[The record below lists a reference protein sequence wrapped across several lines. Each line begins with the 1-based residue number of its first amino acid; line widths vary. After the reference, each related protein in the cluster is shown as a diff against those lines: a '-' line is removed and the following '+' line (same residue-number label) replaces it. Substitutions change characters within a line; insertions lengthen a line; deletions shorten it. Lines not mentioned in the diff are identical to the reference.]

1 MDKETPNYSTLL
13 KSLTVE
19 DSKEKLL
26 LSLRDWY
33 YRIIETD
40 PETGEPL
47 DTDLTALLD
56 KLIGIKSY
64 TDDKNVYDWIFN
76 IFSYSKRGLF
86 HIFEAPRKEILRFHE
101 QMPVYQAREIDSM
114 GIIDISRRPGRT
126 VREKIAAKPS
136 VIAVKRQQS
145 VDTLENRLL
154 KKLIIRATYI
164 LEERLNIFTAEPLQ
178 IENEDSELSIL
189 YSKLCKWLKSDEAQE
204 IGVWQNLP
212 PNNILLCDKYYKK
225 VWATWRYILELTDII
240 ENDMN
245 NVDNYLAVYIFWKT
259 SALLQQRKCKIK
271 QLPVKFSIKNE
282 ILIETIGYG
291 ENAGVVIEADDFKLK
306 IKGNIITFT
315 SETGEEH
322 SINITYN
329 SFEVDGKKYPDKLL
343 NLFDANEIVGNL
355 TNLISQSP
363 DRRIVYSNNTEEQ
376 IFTVMDFSSECYYGI
391 SNTEFIDSKT
401 ESAAPYP
408 LKLLRQFWKAD
419 DSSELINVDC
429 AASPSIHKDRLN
441 NYKIDSISFDD
452 ILYDSII
459 RKEVSIELK
468 TEAAY
473 NFMNSMRDYYNTNNF
488 YYILPDYLED
498 FSLGLIRSTA
508 SSVFTNANPIPSSIG
523 AVFAFQHSNEFPHY
537 AIKDNDFVFVIEK
550 KGFTADKELLSITP
564 ITAKI
569 TYKQNEK
576 TEEINLK
583 SIREIPGGV
592 RWEHHPP
599 VVISDYKPSKI
610 MEYILAAVKNTEDKL
625 DSSCIYIIS
634 GQDSIKDARLNMPNS
649 NWTFINIPFKPI
661 HGIASF
667 VKLQHRISDI
677 PLWSEHLPNVQMTVI
692 KKGRRHYINL
702 TNEKTVLPIRG
713 KAQEIPI
720 SETFILNKNVK
731 EYHFRLVRGIGKDT
745 SALKYEAC
753 LTNSAF
759 PLKVDTSCELKMY
772 YTYGQEQPFDLYFVS
787 IDSPSFVRAKV
798 QWKEIDE
805 TKFPI
810 PNFPPERTWDEYMSW
825 KDSRSN
831 TPRNLIEWE
840 ENNFNSII
848 DLTHF
853 YAKEK
858 NELKRYTYDIP
869 LNFAPTCTKDIHGY
883 YFVIKLNETEYVKIY
898 RNQFKAVENCNSF
911 SFSVNTKHKPEY
923 YNNIRLY
930 SAIGLTKGISLSTKI
945 ISSLARRYRFPT
957 MQIWNFGHSIITNV
971 QTPMIFKAKINFVK
985 QALKSLLDN
994 EAVRRQG
1001 ALWNELFLYA
1011 CILHKDCLDI
1021 SSDLMKIKLHEAIDF
1036 EQHWKIIEQ
1045 KVFQFGYFIGDTN
1058 TPIQKAVFD
1067 WALDLSD
1074 HDSKLNHF
1082 KLQILTIALWRCENL
1097 LNTISITQMENVFNQ
1112 VIEGIKNEYKK
1123 LADQEEPLS
1132 NRKLNLLRS
1141 HLELLC
1147 ALIRS
1152 RRFGLEHQ
1160 QLFSPFNSKIQQ
1172 LISDIE
1178 QIYAW
1183 LNKNNKGLFA
1193 KQIKFTSSDSQSTN
1207 NFLDYLLLWLDG
1219 ENSTE
1224 MPKIESATD
1233 DDSIGEDEELSSDDD
1248 E

>member
-1 MDKETPNYSTLL
+1 MDKETRDYSTLL

-40 PETGEPL
+40 PETGDPL

-56 KLIGIKSY
+56 KLIEIKSY

-204 IGVWQNLP
+204 IGMWQNLP

-245 NVDNYLAVYIFWKT
+245 NIDKYVAVYIFWKT

-271 QLPVKFSIKNE
+271 QLPVKFSINE

-291 ENAGVVIEADDFKLK
+291 KNAGAVIEADDFKLTLK
-306 IKGNIITFT
+306 DNIITFT
-315 SETGEEH
+315 SEAGEEH
-322 SINITYN
+322 SINIAYN
-329 SFEVDGKKYPDKLL
+329 YFEIDGKKYPDKLL
-343 NLFDANEIVGNL
+343 NLFDANKIAGKLANS
-355 TNLISQSP
+355 ISHSP

-376 IFTVMDFSSECYYGI
+376 IFTVMDFSSEYYYGI
-391 SNTEFIDSKT
+391 SNTEFINSKD
-401 ESAAPYP
+401 EAAKPYP

-452 ILYDSII
+452 ILYDSIT

-468 TEAAY
+468 TEATY
-473 NFMNSMRDYYNTNNF
+473 NFMNSIRDYYNTNNF

-508 SSVFTNANPIPSSIG
+508 NSVFTNANPTPSSIG

-550 KGFTADKELLSITP
+550 KEFAADKKLLSITP
-564 ITAKI
+564 ITAKT

-634 GQDSIKDARLNMPNS
+634 GQDSIKDARLKMPNP

-667 VKLQHRISDI
+667 VKLHHRISDI

-731 EYHFRLVRGIGKDT
+731 EYHFRLVRSIGKDT

-759 PLKVDTSCELKMY
+759 PLKADTSCELKMY

-787 IDSPSFVRAKV
+787 INSSNFVRAKV

-805 TKFPI
+805 TKFPV
-810 PNFPPERTWDEYMSW
+810 PNFPPERTWSEFINW

-831 TPRNLIEWE
+831 TPRNLVEWE

-853 YAKEK
+853 YADEENKF
-858 NELKRYTYDIP
+858 KRYTCNIP
-869 LNFAPTCTKDIHGY
+869 SNFTPNYHKDIHGY

-898 RNQFKAVENCNSF
+898 QTQFKAVENCNSF
-911 SFSVNTKHKPEY
+911 SFSINTKHKPKFDDGVT
-923 YNNIRLY
+923 LY
-930 SAIGLTKGISLSTKI
+930 SSIGLTKGISLSTKL
-945 ISSLARRYRFPT
+945 ISSFIRRYRFPT
-957 MQIWNFGHSIITNV
+957 MQIWNFGHSIITNTQV
-971 QTPMIFKAKINFVK
+971 PIAFKEKFNSIK
-985 QALKSLLDN
+985 QALKSLLYN
-994 EAVRRQG
+994 HAVQEQEI
-1001 ALWNELFLYA
+1001 LWNELFLYA

-1021 SSDLMKIKLHEAIDF
+1021 SSDLMKIKLQETIDF

-1045 KVFQFGYFIGDTN
+1045 KIFQFGYFIGDAN
-1058 TPIQKAVFD
+1058 TPIQKKVFD
-1067 WALDLSD
+1067 WALDLAD
-1074 HDSKLNHF
+1074 QDSKLNSF
-1082 KLQILTIALWRCENL
+1082 KLQILTIALWRCEHL
-1097 LNTISITQMENVFNQ
+1097 LSTISITQMETVFNQ
-1112 VIEGIKNEYKK
+1112 VIDGIKDEYHK
-1123 LADQEEPLS
+1123 LKQEISLS
-1132 NRKLNLLRS
+1132 NRKLNPLRS

-1152 RRFGLEHQ
+1152 RRFGIEYQ
-1160 QLFSPFNSKIQQ
+1160 QLFSPFNSRIQQ

-1178 QIYAW
+1178 HIYAW
-1183 LNKNNKGLFA
+1183 LNKNSKELFA
-1193 KQIKFTSSDSQSTN
+1193 KQIKFTLSDSKSNN
-1207 NFLDYLLLWLDG
+1207 NFIDYLLLWLDG

-1224 MPKIESATD
+1224 MPKVESATD
-1233 DDSIGEDEELSSDDD
+1233 DATGEDEELPSDDD
-1248 E
+1248 DE

>member
-1 MDKETPNYSTLL
+1 MDKERPDYSTLL

-40 PETGEPL
+40 PETGDPL

-56 KLIGIKSY
+56 KLIEIKSY

-101 QMPVYQAREIDSM
+101 QMPVYQAKEIDSM

-126 VREKIAAKPS
+126 IREKIAAKPS

-154 KKLIIRATYI
+154 KKLIIRATCI
-164 LEERLNIFTAEPLQ
+164 LEERLNIFTAEQLQ

-189 YSKLCKWLKSDEAQE
+189 YSKLCKWLKSEEAQE

-225 VWATWRYILELTDII
+225 IWATWRYILELPDII

-245 NVDNYLAVYIFWKT
+245 NIDNYLAVYIFWKT

-271 QLPVKFSIKNE
+271 QLPVKFSINE

-291 ENAGVVIEADDFKLK
+291 KNAGAVIEADDFKLTLK
-306 IKGNIITFT
+306 DNIITFT
-315 SETGEEH
+315 SEAGEEH
-322 SINITYN
+322 SINIAYN
-329 SFEVDGKKYPDKLL
+329 SFEIDGKKYPDKLL
-343 NLFDANEIVGNL
+343 NLFDANEIAGKLANS
-355 TNLISQSP
+355 ISHSP

-376 IFTVMDFSSECYYGI
+376 IFTVMDFSSEYYYGI
-391 SNTEFIDSKT
+391 SNTEFINSKD
-401 ESAAPYP
+401 EAAKPYP

-452 ILYDSII
+452 ILYDSIT

-468 TEAAY
+468 TEATY
-473 NFMNSMRDYYNTNNF
+473 NFMNSIRDYYNTNNF

-508 SSVFTNANPIPSSIG
+508 NSVFTNANPTPSSIG

-550 KGFTADKELLSITP
+550 KEFAADKKLLSITP
-564 ITAKI
+564 ITAKT

-634 GQDSIKDARLNMPNS
+634 GQDSIKDARLKMPNP

-667 VKLQHRISDI
+667 VKLHHRISDI

-805 TKFPI
+805 TKFPV
-810 PNFPPERTWDEYMSW
+810 PNFPPERTWSEFINW

-831 TPRNLIEWE
+831 TPRNLVEWE

-853 YAKEK
+853 YADEENKF
-858 NELKRYTYDIP
+858 KRYTCNIP
-869 LNFAPTCTKDIHGY
+869 SNFTPNYHKDIHGY

-898 RNQFKAVENCNSF
+898 QTQFKAVENCNSF
-911 SFSVNTKHKPEY
+911 SFSINTKHKPKFDDGVT
-923 YNNIRLY
+923 LY
-930 SAIGLTKGISLSTKI
+930 SSIGLTKGISLSTKL

-957 MQIWNFGHSIITNV
+957 MQIWNFGHSIITNTQV
-971 QTPMIFKAKINFVK
+971 PIAFKEKFNSIK
-985 QALKSLLDN
+985 QALKSLLYN
-994 EAVRRQG
+994 HAVQEQEI
-1001 ALWNELFLYA
+1001 LWNELFLYA

-1021 SSDLMKIKLHEAIDF
+1021 SSDLMKIKLQETIDF

-1045 KVFQFGYFIGDTN
+1045 KIFQFGYFIGDAN
-1058 TPIQKAVFD
+1058 TPIQKKVFD
-1067 WALDLSD
+1067 WALDLAD
-1074 HDSKLNHF
+1074 QDSKLNSF
-1082 KLQILTIALWRCENL
+1082 KLQILTIALWRCEHL
-1097 LNTISITQMENVFNQ
+1097 LSTISITQMETVFNQ
-1112 VIEGIKNEYKK
+1112 VIDGIKDEYHK
-1123 LADQEEPLS
+1123 LKQEISLS
-1132 NRKLNLLRS
+1132 NRKLNPLRS

-1152 RRFGLEHQ
+1152 RRFGIEYQ
-1160 QLFSPFNSKIQQ
+1160 QLFSPFNSRIQQ

-1178 QIYAW
+1178 HIYAW
-1183 LNKNNKGLFA
+1183 LNKNSKELFA
-1193 KQIKFTSSDSQSTN
+1193 KQIKFTLSDSKSNN
-1207 NFLDYLLLWLDG
+1207 NFIDYLLLWLDG

-1224 MPKIESATD
+1224 MPKVESATD
-1233 DDSIGEDEELSSDDD
+1233 DATGEDEELPSDDD

>member
-1 MDKETPNYSTLL
+1 MDKETPDYSTLL

-33 YRIIETD
+33 YRIIEMD
-40 PETGEPL
+40 PETGDPL

-56 KLIGIKSY
+56 KLIEIKSY

-101 QMPVYQAREIDSM
+101 QMPVYQAKEIDSM
-114 GIIDISRRPGRT
+114 GIIDTSRRPGRT
-126 VREKIAAKPS
+126 IREKIAAKPS

-154 KKLIIRATYI
+154 KKLIIRATCI

-189 YSKLCKWLKSDEAQE
+189 YSKLCKWLKSEEAQE

-212 PNNILLCDKYYKK
+212 PNNILLCDKYYKEI
-225 VWATWRYILELTDII
+225 WATWRYILEMTDII

-245 NVDNYLAVYIFWKT
+245 NIDKYVAVYIFWKT

-271 QLPVKFSIKNE
+271 QLPVKFSINE

-291 ENAGVVIEADDFKLK
+291 KNAGVVIEADNFKLTL
-306 IKGNIITFT
+306 KGNVITFT

-322 SINITYN
+322 SINIAYN

-343 NLFDANEIVGNL
+343 NLFDANEIAGNL
-355 TNLISQSP
+355 ANSISHSP

-376 IFTVMDFSSECYYGI
+376 VFTVMDFSSECYYGI
-391 SNTEFIDSKT
+391 SNTEFINSKD
-401 ESAAPYP
+401 ESAEPYP
-408 LKLLRQFWKAD
+408 LKLLRQFWRAD

-452 ILYDSII
+452 ILYDSIT

-537 AIKDNDFVFVIEK
+537 TIKDNDFVFVIEK
-550 KGFTADKELLSITP
+550 KEFTADKKLLSITP
-564 ITAKI
+564 ITAKT

-592 RWEHHPP
+592 RWEHHPS

-625 DSSCIYIIS
+625 ESSCIYIIS
-634 GQDSIKDARLNMPNS
+634 GQDSIRDARLNMPNS
-649 NWTFINIPFKPI
+649 NWTFINIPFKPT

-667 VKLQHRISDI
+667 VKLQHQLSDI
-677 PLWSEHLPNVQMTVI
+677 PLWSEHLPNLQMTVI
-692 KKGRRHYINL
+692 KNGRRNYISL
-702 TNEKTVLPIRG
+702 TNKKTVLPIRG

-731 EYHFRLVRGIGKDT
+731 EYHFRLVRGIGKDIST
-745 SALKYEAC
+745 LKYEAC
-753 LTNSAF
+753 LTNTAF
-759 PLKVDTSCELKMY
+759 PLKTDTACELKMY
-772 YTYGQEQPFDLYFVS
+772 YTYGQEQPFELYFVPINS
-787 IDSPSFVRAKV
+787 TNFIRAKV

-805 TKFPI
+805 TKFPV
-810 PNFPPERTWDEYMSW
+810 PNFPPERTWNEFINW
-825 KDSRSN
+825 KDSRNN
-831 TPRNLIEWE
+831 TLRNLVEWE
-840 ENNFNSII
+840 EQNFNGII

-853 YAKEK
+853 YAEEK
-858 NELKRYTYDIP
+858 NDLKRYTCNIP
-869 LNFAPTCTKDIHGY
+869 YNFTPNYKKDQHGY

-898 RNQFKAVENCNSF
+898 KNQFRIAENCNCF
-911 SFSVNTKHKPEY
+911 SFSINTKPPLEFYDGTK
-923 YNNIRLY
+923 LY
-930 SAIGLTKGISLSTKI
+930 SAINLTKGISLSKKI

-957 MQIWNFGHSIITNV
+957 MQMWNFGYSIITNS
-971 QTPMIFKAKINFVK
+971 QASIAFKDKTNSVK
-985 QALKSLLDN
+985 QALKSLLYN
-994 EAVRRQG
+994 EAVQEQEI
-1001 ALWNELFLYA
+1001 LWNELFLYA

-1021 SSDLMKIKLHEAIDF
+1021 SADLIKQKLHEMIDF

-1045 KVFQFGYFIGDTN
+1045 KVFQFGYFIGDAN
-1058 TPIQKAVFD
+1058 TPIQKEVFD

-1082 KLQILTIALWRCENL
+1082 KLQVLTIALWRCENL
-1097 LNTISITQMENVFNQ
+1097 LNTISITKMETVFNQ

-1123 LADQEEPLS
+1123 LVDQEEPLF
-1132 NRKLNLLRS
+1132 NRELNPLRS

-1160 QLFSPFNSKIQQ
+1160 QLFSPFNSRIQQ

-1178 QIYAW
+1178 KIYAW
-1183 LNKNNKGLFA
+1183 LNKNKKELFT
-1193 KQIKFTSSDSQSTN
+1193 KQIKFTSSDSNSNN
-1207 NFLDYLLLWLDG
+1207 NFIDYLLLWLDG

-1233 DDSIGEDEELSSDDD
+1233 DDSIGEDEELPSDDD

>member
-1 MDKETPNYSTLL
+1 MDKETPDYSTLL

-47 DTDLTALLD
+47 DSDLTTLLD
-56 KLIGIKSY
+56 KLIDIKSY
-64 TDDKNVYDWIFN
+64 IDDKNVYDWIYN
-76 IFSYSKRGLF
+76 IFSYSKRGVF
-86 HIFEAPRKEILRFHE
+86 HIFESPRKEILRFHE
-101 QMPVYQAREIDSM
+101 QMQVYQAKEIDSM
-114 GIIDISRRPGRT
+114 GIIEIARRPGRT

-164 LEERLNIFTAEPLQ
+164 LEERLNILTAEPVQ
-178 IENEDSELSIL
+178 IETEDSELSIL
-189 YSKLCKWLKSDEAQE
+189 YSKLCNWLKSDDAQE

-225 VWATWRYILELTDII
+225 VWATWRYLLELSDII
-240 ENDMN
+240 ENDLN
-245 NVDNYLAVYIFWKT
+245 NIDNYVTVYIFWKT

-271 QLPVKFSIKNE
+271 QLPIKFDINK
-282 ILIETIGYG
+282 ILIETVGYG
-291 ENAGVVIEADDFKLK
+291 KNAGVVIEADDFKLRLK
-306 IKGNIITFT
+306 DNTLIFI
-315 SETGEEH
+315 SDTGEKH
-322 SINITYN
+322 SINVAYN
-329 SFEVDGKKYPDKLL
+329 SFGIDGKKYPDKLQ
-343 NLFDANEIVGNL
+343 NLFDANKIAGKLANS
-355 TNLISQSP
+355 ISKSS
-363 DRRIVYSNNTEEQ
+363 DSRIIHSNNKEEQ
-376 IFTVMDFSSECYYGI
+376 IFTVMDFSSECYYTI
-391 SNTEFIDSKT
+391 SNTEFTNNKDDLSK
-401 ESAAPYP
+401 PYP

-419 DSSELINVDC
+419 DSSESINIDC
-429 AASPSIHKDRLN
+429 GASPSIHKDRLN
-441 NYKIDSISFDD
+441 NYKIYSINFDD

-459 RKEVSIELK
+459 HKDISIELK
-468 TEAAY
+468 TEATY
-473 NFMNSMRDYYNTNNF
+473 NFMNSIRDYYNTNNF
-488 YYILPDYLED
+488 YYILPDYIED

-508 SSVFTNANPIPSSIG
+508 NSVFTNANPTPSSIG
-523 AVFAFQHSNEFPHY
+523 AVFAFQQSNEFSHY

-550 KGFTADKELLSITP
+550 KEFTADKKLLSITP
-564 ITAKI
+564 ITAKT

-576 TEEINLK
+576 AEEINLK
-583 SIREIPGGV
+583 SIKEIPGGV

-599 VVISDYKPSKI
+599 VVINDYIPSKI
-610 MEYILAAVKNTEDKL
+610 MEYISKTVENTEDKI
-625 DSSCIYIIS
+625 DTSCVYIIS
-634 GQDSIKDARLNMPNS
+634 GQDSIKDARLKMPNP
-649 NWTFINIPFKPI
+649 NWTFINTPFNSVQ
-661 HGIASF
+661 GIASF
-667 VKLQHRISDI
+667 VKLQHQLSDI

-731 EYHFRLVRGIGKDT
+731 EYHFRLVRGIGEDT

-753 LTNSAF
+753 LINNSF
-759 PLKVDTSCELKMY
+759 PLKIDIACELKMY
-772 YTYGQEQPFDLYFVS
+772 YTYGQEQPFELYFES
-787 IDSPSFVRAKV
+787 INSTNFIRAKV

-805 TKFPI
+805 TKFPV
-810 PNFPPERTWDEYMSW
+810 PNFPPERTWSELTNW

-840 ENNFNSII
+840 EGNFNSII

-869 LNFAPTCTKDIHGY
+869 LNFPPTCKKDIHGD
-883 YFVIKLNETEYVKIY
+883 YFVIKLNKTEYVKIY
-898 RNQFKAVENCNSF
+898 KHQFKRVENCNSF
-911 SFSVNTKHKPEY
+911 SFSINTKHKPKFDDGVT
-923 YNNIRLY
+923 LY
-930 SAIGLTKGISLSTKI
+930 SSIGLTKGISLSTKL
-945 ISSLARRYRFPT
+945 ISSFRRRYRFPT
-957 MQIWNFGHSIITNV
+957 MQIWNFSNSIITNTQV
-971 QTPMIFKAKINFVK
+971 PTAFKEKINSIK
-985 QALKSLLDN
+985 QALKSLLYN
-994 EAVRRQG
+994 QAVQEQEI
-1001 ALWNELFLYA
+1001 LWNELFLYV
-1011 CILHKDCLDI
+1011 CIFHKDCLDI
-1021 SSDLMKIKLHEAIDF
+1021 SSDLMKIKLQKMIDF
-1036 EQHWKIIEQ
+1036 EQDWKIIEQ
-1045 KVFQFGYFIGDTN
+1045 KVFQFGYFIGDAN
-1058 TPIQKAVFD
+1058 TPIQKEVFD

-1074 HDSKLNHF
+1074 QDSKLNHF

-1097 LNTISITQMENVFNQ
+1097 LNTISITQMETVFNQ
-1112 VIEGIKNEYKK
+1112 VLEGIKNEYKK
-1123 LADQEEPLS
+1123 LVDQEEPLS
-1132 NRKLNLLRS
+1132 NRKLNPLRS

-1152 RRFGLEHQ
+1152 RRFGLEYQ
-1160 QLFSPFNSKIQQ
+1160 QLFSPFNSRIQQ

-1183 LNKNNKGLFA
+1183 LNKNKKELFT
-1193 KQIKFTSSDSQSTN
+1193 KQIKFTSSNSKSNN
-1207 NFLDYLLLWLDG
+1207 NFIDYLLLWLDG

-1224 MPKIESATD
+1224 MPKIESSTD
-1233 DDSIGEDEELSSDDD
+1233 DSTGEDEEELLDDD